1 MNPDLLAKKVKTIK
15 TTRLHWVKLWS
26 KTETQMNNIIPKHD
40 IPKHE
45 VAVNVTS
52 EGENEAR
59 GSTELVA
66 PVFFGPTSD
75 NINQTSD
82 KINHNIKQTS
92 DKINHNN
99 NQTSDNIND
108 DIIILNQPLI
118 RW

>member
-1 MNPDLLAKKVKTIK
+1 
-15 TTRLHWVKLWS
+15 
-26 KTETQMNNIIPKHD
+26 MNNIIPKHD

-75 NINQTSD
+75 KINQTSD

>member
-1 MNPDLLAKKVKTIK
+1 
-15 TTRLHWVKLWS
+15 
-26 KTETQMNNIIPKHD
+26 MNNIIPKHD

-75 NINQTSD
+75 NM
-82 KINHNIKQTS
+82 
-92 DKINHNN
+92 
-99 NQTSDNIND
+99 
-108 DIIILNQPLI
+108 IILNKPLI
-118 RW
+118 RLIIIITKPLIILMMIL